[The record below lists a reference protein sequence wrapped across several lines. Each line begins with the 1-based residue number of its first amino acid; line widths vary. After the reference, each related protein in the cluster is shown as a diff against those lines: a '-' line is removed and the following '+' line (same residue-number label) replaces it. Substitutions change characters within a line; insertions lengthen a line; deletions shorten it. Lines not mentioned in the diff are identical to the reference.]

1 MTLRIRFLWVWTLPL
16 WGGVGGGLLSS
27 CDDTPDLYHE
37 YQSTDVRGW
46 QRSDTLTFEFT
57 PRTSGKKSTPNV
69 GEIKGALSVA
79 VRTLDTYPYR
89 HLPLRIEVEELLPLL
104 RRTTIV
110 RQMSPDS
117 VLLHADTIRCRRPS
131 ARHSPAPHP
140 ARAARRH
147 PPPQFRPAPPL
158 AHQPPS
164 ARPRAAGYH
173 RHRRASPAGNA
184 SSMIGRGKRK
194 GRKTKKITQL
204 SHVFFSRRNLRN
216 TQKKDEELVVKII
229 KRRLFFK
236 DNSDNLKQLFYSFP
250 RISEISA

>member
-1 MTLRIRFLWVWTLPL
+1 MTLRLRFLWVWTLPL

-46 QRSDTLTFEFT
+46 QRSDTLTFEFS

-110 RQMSPDS
+110 RQTSPDS
-117 VLLHADTIRCRRPS
+117 VLLHADTTTCLVQRIRHVGTHDADIVLFDADDRPQGTPLPHIQREQPV
-131 ARHSPAPHP
+131 ATLFLNPALRHRLRISHRLRDPAPQGITDIGVRLQP
-140 ARAARRH
+140 ATH
-147 PPPQFRPAPPL
+147 
-158 AHQPPS
+158 HQ
-164 ARPRAAGYH
+164 
-173 RHRRASPAGNA
+173 
-184 SSMIGRGKRK
+184 
-194 GRKTKKITQL
+194 
-204 SHVFFSRRNLRN
+204 
-216 TQKKDEELVVKII
+216 
-229 KRRLFFK
+229 
-236 DNSDNLKQLFYSFP
+236 
-250 RISEISA
+250 